1 MPAPLVIGLAVAY
14 LLLLFAVA
22 RFAERSRKSGATWI
36 HHPLVY
42 TLALGVHF
50 TGWGYFASGASLF
63 NQGLGDLYLAVGAT
77 LTFLVGWPL
86 ILKVIRISQEQ
97 RVTTLPELLTL
108 RYGPSLAL
116 KLLVSF
122 QLIAGTLFYLALQF
136 AAVSRATHLLIVEP
150 NVPSAP
156 MTGMAGL
163 LLAMAAAAFAIL
175 FGARRAD
182 PTERHEGIVVA
193 VALDGIVKFVALG
206 AVALLVIIQFPE
218 LFRAGAAWPTLEV
231 ASAANPYPASIA
243 YLMIGMATAFLL
255 PRMFHLT
262 VVETVSERQIFLA
275 RWLFPLLL
283 AFLTLFAALIAWA
296 GARLGLVG
304 SQLEGAPIWVPEL
317 AGMPSMAVLGYLGG
331 ISASASM
338 MIVSL
343 IALAN
348 LITTNLVLPPLSGMG
363 ARIAPWLRPIRWA
376 IIVLLAILAWAV
388 WSVIHLDYLNQY
400 GFLAMI
406 ATALVAPAVLLGLL
420 FPRLQ
425 GQPVIWGNALGLATW
440 LYTGILPVI
449 AEAMPALDSVM
460 TSGPW
465 GLAFLRPTAFLGLT
479 GWDPYAHCFFWSI
492 TVNLAATFLLSLR
505 MPASRVEEARVRSL
519 LEGEVP
525 IVPSEQQLRESLNPE
540 DVQEFLSAFMGDE
553 RAEAEARSIQ
563 ARIEDLALPGE
574 SKLLMIRNGLERV
587 LRGPL
592 GHDGASRI
600 VQDRFP
606 VTEQILPDVM
616 EAFQEL
622 EESLQA
628 NQEEL
633 ARRLRELSFLNEAAE
648 ILVTQTA
655 TPALTRAIC
664 RLIQEEFHLDH
675 VAVLLIYGT
684 SLSPACDHGFE
695 LSRTS
700 LESVEGTAFDTA
712 LQRRE
717 IQLVR
722 AEDPEAAADPL
733 MRASGCR
740 EVAYIPIVF
749 ENELLGVLAIGVKA
763 QTVHLSEAFLRV
775 MGVMANELAIALS
788 NAMLKDDLEDRVRL
802 RTEELAQERD
812 RLTKAN
818 EKLSKAIDELRN
830 LDRVKG
836 TFLNAVSHDLRIPLT
851 GIMGYAEFLED
862 GVGGTLSAEQMD
874 FAQQISQQAE
884 RMTGLLNELLD
895 FARMEAGKFK
905 VAPRPMSY
913 PDVLN
918 SAVNAFRPAMAKKQ
932 LDVAVALAPDLPLLQ
947 ADPDRV
953 IQILSNLLSN
963 ALKFTP
969 EGGCI
974 RVRAYPEGRM
984 VVTEVSD
991 TGVGIPPEDLPHMF
1005 ERFYQSEAGK
1015 KAGGTGLGLSIT
1027 KSLVAAHG
1035 GTIEASSS
1043 PGEGSTFRFTLPVA
1057 DDEAQNQ

>member
-22 RFAERSRKSGATWI
+22 LFAERSRKTGATWI

-42 TLALGVHF
+42 SLALGVHF

-63 NQGLGDLYLAVGAT
+63 NQGLGDLYLAIGAT

-86 ILKVIRISQEQ
+86 ILKIIRISQEQ
-97 RVTTLPELLTL
+97 RITTLPELLTL
-108 RYGPSLAL
+108 RYGPSLPL
-116 KLLVSF
+116 KLLVSS
-122 QLIAGTLFYLALQF
+122 QLIAGALFYLALQF
-136 AAVSRATHLLIVEP
+136 SAVSNASYLLIVEP
-150 NVPSAP
+150 NVPPAP
-156 MTGMAGL
+156 TTGLGGL
-163 LLAMAAAAFAIL
+163 LLALAAAAFAIL
-175 FGARRAD
+175 FGARRTD

-193 VALDGIVKFVALG
+193 VALDGVVKLAALG
-206 AVALLVIIQFPE
+206 AVALLVVVSFPE
-218 LFRAGAAWPTLEV
+218 LFRASAAWPTLEIGPP
-231 ASAANPYPASIA
+231 ANPYPASIA
-243 YLMIGMATAFLL
+243 YLMIGMTTAILL

-262 VVETVSERQIFLA
+262 VVENVSERQLLWA
-275 RWLFPLLL
+275 RWIFPLLTVL
-283 AFLTLFAALIAWA
+283 LTVFATLIAWA

-304 SQLEGAPIWVPEL
+304 GELEGVAIWVPEL
-317 AGMPSMAVLGYLGG
+317 AGAPTMAVVGYLGG
-331 ISASASM
+331 VSASASM

-343 IALAN
+343 TALAN
-348 LITTNLVLPPLSGMG
+348 LIMTNLVLPPLSGMG
-363 ARIAPWLRPIRWA
+363 ARLAPWLRPIRWA
-376 IIVLLAILAWAV
+376 IIALLAFLAWGV
-388 WSVIHLDYLNQY
+388 WTFTRLDYLSQY

-425 GQPVIWGNALGLATW
+425 GPAVLWGNALGLATW
-440 LYTGILPVI
+440 LYTGILPVV
-449 AEAMPALDSVM
+449 AEAYPGLDAVM
-460 TSGPW
+460 SNGPW
-465 GLAFLRPTAFLGLT
+465 GLAFLRPTALFGMT

-492 TVNLAATFLLSLR
+492 AMNLAATFLLALR
-505 MPASRVEEARVRSL
+505 MPENRVEEARVRSL
-519 LEGEVP
+519 LEGEASP
-525 IVPSEQQLRESLNPE
+525 LPSQQQLRAVLNPG

-563 ARIEDLALPGE
+563 SRIADLDLPGE

-606 VTEQILPDVM
+606 VSEQLLPDVM

-648 ILVTQTA
+648 ILVTETE
-655 TPALTRAIC
+655 TPTLTRAIC
-664 RLIQEEFHLDH
+664 QLIQEEFHLDH
-675 VAVLLIYGT
+675 VAVLLVDGG
-684 SLSPACDHGFE
+684 SLRLACDQGFK
-695 LSRTS
+695 LTS
-700 LESVEGTAFDTA
+700 AGLEPVAGTALYEA
-712 LQRRE
+712 LHRRE
-717 IQLVR
+717 SRLIR
-722 AEDPEAAADPL
+722 AGEPEAATDPL
-733 MRASGCR
+733 LRASNCR

-788 NAMLKDDLEDRVRL
+788 NAMLKADLEDRVRL

-812 RLTKAN
+812 RLAQAN

-836 TFLNAVSHDLRIPLT
+836 AFLNAVSHDLRIPLT

-874 FAQQISQQAE
+874 FAQQITQQAE

-905 VAPRPMSY
+905 IDPRPMAYS
-913 PDVLN
+913 DVLN
-918 SAVNAFRPAMAKKQ
+918 SAVNTFRPAMAKKN
-932 LDVAVALAPDLPLLQ
+932 LDVAVELAPDLPLVQ

-969 EGGCI
+969 EGGRI
-974 RVRAYPEGRM
+974 RVRAYLEGLM

-991 TGVGIPPEDLPHMF
+991 SGVGIPRKDLPHMF

-1027 KSLVAAHG
+1027 KSLVEAHG
-1035 GTIEASSS
+1035 GTIEVSST
-1043 PGEGSTFRFTLPVA
+1043 PGQGSTFRFTLPVA
-1057 DDEAQNQ
+1057 DSER